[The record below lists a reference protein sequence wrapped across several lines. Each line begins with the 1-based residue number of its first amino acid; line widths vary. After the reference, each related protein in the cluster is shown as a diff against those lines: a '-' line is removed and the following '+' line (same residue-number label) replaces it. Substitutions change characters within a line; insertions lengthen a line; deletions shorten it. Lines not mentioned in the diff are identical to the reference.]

1 MIDQIAEFASA
12 DRRRRRRWL
21 VPAALCGILA
31 ALLLAASPSGA
42 HATANSPT
50 PGPVGAV
57 YVASNAIAG
66 NAISIFNRFADGH
79 LEPAGSVATG
89 GLGSGPDT
97 TEAAL
102 TFDPLGSQN
111 SLITDPASRLLF
123 AVNAGSDSVSVFRI
137 GAGGRLSLAGRPV
150 SSSGAFPVSL
160 AYNNSTLYVLN
171 GKGNSLTGF
180 AVSGNGTLTRLDTCP
195 LPPLPASEDGLITQ
209 TPGQVGFSP
218 DGAHLVVVSKEGLT
232 RTGFPDPNNTLGNG
246 HIYVYR
252 VGSGGWLANC
262 GSPATTELSPNRDG
276 GGKFPFDFAWSDE
289 GHLLLNEVFGDSAS
303 LTGSEVSS
311 FALAEDGSLSQIS
324 EVATDQGVACWI
336 VRTDDKAFVAN
347 YVGDAQTFNGSISS
361 LSVTKDGRLSLNN
374 PPAVS
379 LGAGAF
385 PVDLAVTNDGKFLY
399 QLTPGLGAIRPFAV
413 NTDSGALTPL
423 TALAGVLSA
432 GWIGI
437 ATADFGG

>member
-1 MIDQIAEFASA
+1 MIDQIAEFESA

-21 VPAALCGILA
+21 GLVLCGTLA
-31 ALLLAASPSGA
+31 ALLLVLSARPAA
-42 HATANSPT
+42 HAATSRST
-50 PGPVGAV
+50 SGPVGAV
-57 YVASNAIAG
+57 YVASNASTG
-66 NAISIFNRFADGH
+66 NAISMFNRFADGH
-79 LEPAGSVATG
+79 VESAGSVATG

-137 GAGGRLSLAGRPV
+137 GAKGGLSLVSSPV
-150 SSSGAFPVSL
+150 SSAGAFPVSL

-171 GKGNSLTGF
+171 GKGYSLTGF
-180 AVSGNGTLTRLDTCP
+180 AVSRNGTLTQLDTCP
-195 LPPLPASEDGLITQ
+195 LPPLSATPDGLITQ

-218 DGAHLVVVSKEGLT
+218 DGTHLVVVSKEGLT

-276 GGKFPFDFAWSDE
+276 GGRFPFDFAWSDE
-289 GHLLLNEVFGDSAS
+289 GHLLLNEVFGDAAS
-303 LTGSEVSS
+303 LTGSAVSS

-324 EVATDQGVACWI
+324 EVATGQGVACWI

-347 YVGDAQTFNGSISS
+347 YVGDPQTFNGSISS

-399 QLTPGLGAIRPFAV
+399 QLVPGSGAIAPFAISS
-413 NTDSGALTPL
+413 DSGALTPL
-423 TALAGVLSA
+423 TPLTDVLSA
-432 GWIGI
+432 GWVGI